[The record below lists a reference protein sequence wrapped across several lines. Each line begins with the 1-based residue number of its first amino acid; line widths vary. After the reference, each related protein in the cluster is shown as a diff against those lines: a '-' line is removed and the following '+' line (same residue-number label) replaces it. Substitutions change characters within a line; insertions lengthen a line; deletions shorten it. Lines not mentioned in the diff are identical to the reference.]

1 MGLLGHAGVFAEKNG
16 HYFPT
21 IPHDFI
27 RLITTSSA
35 VLCFACFGRLYG
47 LLLLLLLLLHGH
59 DIYNRGNN
67 NGSSYNFF
75 FFYYYYY
82 YYDFSNFVT
91 SERVNE

>member
-1 MGLLGHAGVFAEKNG
+1 MGLLGHAGVFAEKIG

-21 IPHDFI
+21 IPHDYI

-47 LLLLLLLLLHGH
+47 LLLLLLLLLLHGH

-75 FFYYYYY
+75 YYYYY
-82 YYDFSNFVT
+82 YYDFHNFVT
-91 SERVNE
+91 GKRVNE

>member
-1 MGLLGHAGVFAEKNG
+1 MGLLGHAGVFAEKIG

-21 IPHDFI
+21 IPHDYI

-47 LLLLLLLLLHGH
+47 LLLLLLLLHGH
-59 DIYNRGNN
+59 DMYNKGNN

-75 FFYYYYY
+75 YYYYY
-82 YYDFSNFVT
+82 YYDFHNFVT
-91 SERVNE
+91 GKRVNE